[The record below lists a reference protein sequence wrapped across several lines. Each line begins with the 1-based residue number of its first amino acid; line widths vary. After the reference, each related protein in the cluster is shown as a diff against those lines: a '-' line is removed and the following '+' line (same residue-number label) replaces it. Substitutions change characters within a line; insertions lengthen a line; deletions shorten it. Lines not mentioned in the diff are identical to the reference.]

1 LFQGSEFGQVS
12 EWNFQQSLEWHLL
25 DYDVHKG
32 AQTLVKELNKL
43 YRKEPALHKKQF
55 SFDGFEWINHNDHE
69 NSVISYMRKSDD
81 EKDLVIIV
89 CNLTPIPRENYRIGV
104 PKSGKLKELFNS
116 DRTEFNGSG
125 NYLNK
130 ILKTDSIKWDGR
142 ENSIELNLPPLAMI
156 ALKY

>member
-1 LFQGSEFGQVS
+1 MHLKPQFL

-69 NSVISYMRKSDD
+69 NSVISYMRKSED
-81 EKDLVIIV
+81 EKDLVIII
-89 CNLTPIPRENYRIGV
+89 CNLTPIPRENYKIRF
-104 PKSGKLKELFNS
+104 LKALHPIVQGLS
-116 DRTEFNGSG
+116 
-125 NYLNK
+125 
-130 ILKTDSIKWDGR
+130 LKTYASLIYDTSF
-142 ENSIELNLPPLAMI
+142 SCQTFL
-156 ALKY
+156 